1 MRLVVHNMLQCHVK
15 GCNSNNFP
23 LRLFDVELEIHEIEF
38 NPQFLQSLL
47 PKLDW
52 NAFISTANQIGIT
65 SLPQTLPEEI
75 DEDFLKNLHRILFEI
90 AEVPTFVQYVLFI
103 ALGSAVWVVVS
114 EAAAWAVVV
123 LQTEIWSSSSGS
135 SSDGLFCHF
144 GGD

>member
-75 DEDFLKNLHRILFEI
+75 DEDFLKNLHRILFETHI
-90 AEVPTFVQYVLFI
+90 MQGKMVCSNCSHEYPIKEGIPNMLLNEEEAEEEAEV
-103 ALGSAVWVVVS
+103 
-114 EAAAWAVVV
+114 EAEA
-123 LQTEIWSSSSGS
+123 EE
-135 SSDGLFCHF
+135 D
-144 GGD
+144 